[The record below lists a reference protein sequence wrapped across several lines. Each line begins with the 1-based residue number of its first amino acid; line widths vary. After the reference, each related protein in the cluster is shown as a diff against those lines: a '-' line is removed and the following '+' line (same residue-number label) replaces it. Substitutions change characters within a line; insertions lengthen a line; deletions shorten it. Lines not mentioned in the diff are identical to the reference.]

1 MNKVTLI
8 LVKLTNCPFCIK
20 FIPVFD
26 KVSELIKEEP
36 EFKNT
41 EINIKTYDY
50 EKEKE
55 KFEKENL
62 HLAFWA
68 FGAPSIF
75 IDCTI
80 NSKDN
85 QYKKIEPIYPE
96 NNNEEEHKKTSVKF
110 LNTIIKEYKVIV
122 ASQQGG
128 NNDIYYKNKY
138 LKYKNKYL
146 ILKNNN

>member
-1 MNKVTLI
+1 MNKVTII

-26 KVSELIKEEP
+26 KVSELIREEQ

-41 EINIKTYDY
+41 DINIKIYDY
-50 EKEKE
+50 ANEKE

-80 NSKDN
+80 NGKDN

-96 NNNEEEHKKTSVKF
+96 NNNEEEHKKTAVKF
-110 LNTIIKEYKVIV
+110 LNTIIKTYKDIV

-128 NNDIYYKNKY
+128 TNDIYYKNKY